1 MAPEGESIVTAESA
15 TWPNVRFDYSG
26 AHVLVTGGTSGIG
39 GGVAQAYKAAGANVI
54 VTGTRKSPDDYQDED
69 LTGFGYRQLDVL
81 NNDEVTRVAR
91 SIPKLDILVNSAGVA
106 WPKGG
111 AEVQYEPEHYEIGVQ
126 MHLTSV
132 YRMCHGCLPA
142 LQQSKLPGGA
152 SILSIASMASFFA
165 IEVVPGYGGGKAGLV
180 QMTKTLG
187 LAWAR
192 HNIRANAVAAGLTVS
207 RMTRYMMDH
216 PEMIDPTLARTPLGR
231 VGDPHDIAGAC
242 LFLSSAAAAW
252 MTGQT
257 VVVDGGYS
265 TVG

>member
-1 MAPEGESIVTAESA
+1 VSAEPA
-15 TWPNVRFDYSG
+15 TWPNVRFDYNG
-26 AHVLVTGGTSGIG
+26 AHVLVTGGSSGIG
-39 GGVAQAYKAAGANVI
+39 GGIAAAYRDAGAHVTI
-54 VTGTRKSPDDYQDED
+54 TGTKKSAADYPAED
-69 LTGFGYRQLDVL
+69 VSGFDYRRLDVMD
-81 NNDEVTRVAR
+81 NAEIAAVAASLPR
-91 SIPKLDILVNSAGVA
+91 LDILVNSAGVA

-111 AEVQYEPEHYEIGVQ
+111 AEVQYEPEHYEAGVQ

-132 YRMCHGCLPA
+132 YRMCHACLPHLSA
-142 LQQSKLPGGA
+142 SKLPGGA

-187 LAWAR
+187 LAWAK
-192 HNIRANAVAAGLTVS
+192 HHIRANAVAAGLTVS
-207 RMTRYMMDH
+207 RMTRYMMDI

-231 VGDPHDIAGAC
+231 VGTPSDIAGAC

-265 TVG
+265 VFG